1 MESNIELEISQL
13 NAELLR
19 LKSEIVSFENTRKSE
34 VQMLKDRVLDAGS
47 LLGSKNFIS
56 QIEGRRYPKWYSV
69 EIPFSYGGSTPKS
82 SSVEITTR
90 PFVCTQMSSLY
101 YITDEDPSHF
111 AGVGSFFQPYSTSE
125 ITCDGRSLPTTAYF
139 ATITSM
145 LYDWNVRKMSK
156 PSVNIIEYSSFVIGE
171 VFSNYFD
178 GANDIRNVGWNYPD
192 FDFEIRIANSGR
204 RWTDDKIPAAAFYSA
219 NGNPLFLG
227 HNGFIDAYDRIE
239 VTAHPTIE
247 TINTQGIVKFVFFGY
262 EIETTQNLSDVFG
275 Y

>member
-19 LKSEIVSFENTRKSE
+19 LKSEFVSFENTRKSE
-34 VQMLKDRVLDAGS
+34 IQTLRDRLLDAKS
-47 LLGSKNFIS
+47 LLGSKNFINE
-56 QIEGRRYPKWYSV
+56 IEGRRYPKWYSV
-69 EIPFSYGGSTPKS
+69 EIPFEYGDSTPRTS
-82 SSVEITTR
+82 SAEITTR
-90 PFVCTQMSSLY
+90 PFICTQMASLY

-111 AGVGSFFQPYSTSE
+111 AGVGGFVPPYTTSE

-139 ATITSM
+139 STITSL
-145 LYDWNVRKMSK
+145 LYDANVRKMTQ
-156 PSVNIIEYSSFVIGE
+156 PSVNILEYSSFVLGE
-171 VFSNYFD
+171 VFSSYNN
-178 GANDIRNVGWNYPD
+178 GNAIRNVGWNYPD
-192 FDFEIRIANSGR
+192 FDFEIKNANSGR
-204 RWTDDKIPAAAFYSA
+204 RWTDDKIPAAAFYGA

-227 HNGFIDAYDRIE
+227 HSGFIDAYDRIE
-239 VTAHPTIE
+239 VTAHPTIP

>member
-19 LKSEIVSFENTRKSE
+19 LKSEFVNFENTRKAE

-47 LLGSKNFIS
+47 MLGSKNFIS

-69 EIPFSYGGSTPKS
+69 EIPFEYGDSNPRTS
-82 SSVEITTR
+82 SAEITTR
-90 PFVCTQMSSLY
+90 PFICTQMASLY

-111 AGVGSFFQPYSTSE
+111 PKVGIPLAVSPVS
-125 ITCDGRSLPTTAYF
+125 CDGRSLPTTAYF

-145 LYDWNVRKMSK
+145 LYDWNVRKMQD
-156 PSVNIIEYSSFVIGE
+156 PTINIFEYSSFVIGE
-171 VFSNYFD
+171 VFSSYFN
-178 GANDIRNVGWNYPD
+178 GVADIRNVGWNYPD
-192 FDFEIRIANSGR
+192 FDFEIKNANSGR
-204 RWTDDKIPAAAFYSA
+204 RWTDDKIPAAAFYGA

-227 HNGFIDAYDRIE
+227 HSGFIDAYDRIE
-239 VTAHPTIE
+239 VTAHPTIP